1 MEQVALIGL
10 GVMGANLIRNIER
23 NGFEAIVHNR
33 TSTVTDKFMQDFGSG
48 VGGGNFKRA
57 DSLKELVGL
66 LKAPRTIILMV
77 PAGAPIDS
85 FLDNLLPLLSK
96 GDIVIDGGNSYFK
109 DTQCREARCKEF
121 GVSFVGMGV
130 SGGEEGALLGPS
142 IMPGGDKDAVDRVL
156 PMLEKISAKVD
167 GACTAYIGKDGSGH
181 FVKMVHNGIEY
192 GDMQLIAEGY
202 DLLKRIGDFTNEELQ
217 KTFSDWNKGVLSSF
231 LIEITA
237 KIFEKK
243 EGNDYLVDKIVDAAG
258 QKGTGRWTASLALE
272 LGIPIPTLASA
283 VDARGLSS
291 RKSERVDASKV
302 LKAASEKLSFDKKSL
317 AEQVHDALYAAKILT
332 YAQGWDLMK
341 AASAEWGW
349 DLNLSELARI
359 WKGGCIIRAQFL
371 DRIQKAYAQ
380 NPNLPHLLYD
390 PSLREDVVSR
400 LPSLRKIVS
409 ASALVG
415 IPALSLSTALG
426 YYDSYRS
433 SVLPQNLTQAQRD
446 FFGAHTYQRLDKEGT
461 FHTEWS

>member
-10 GVMGANLIRNIER
+10 GVMGASLVRNIER
-23 NGFEAIVHNR
+23 NGYSAVVYNR
-33 TSTVTDKFMQDFGSG
+33 TSSVTDKFLQDYGN
-48 VGGGNFKRA
+48 GNFIKA
-57 DSLKELVGL
+57 ESLQDVVTK

-77 PAGAPIDS
+77 PAGAPVDDV
-85 FLDNLLPLLSK
+85 LDNILPLLSK
-96 GDIVIDGGNSYFK
+96 GDIVVDGGNSYFK
-109 DTQCREARCKEF
+109 DTISREKRCKDK

-142 IMPGGDKDAVDRVL
+142 IMPGGEKEACLKIL

-167 GACTAYIGKDGSGH
+167 GPCTAYIGKDGSGH

-202 DLLKRIGDFTNEELQ
+202 DLLKRIGGFSNEELQ
-217 KTFSDWNKGVLSSF
+217 KTFSEWNKGVLSSF

-243 EGNDYLVDKIVDAAG
+243 EGSDYLVDKIVDAAG

-291 RKSERVDASKV
+291 RKSERLDASKV
-302 LKAASEKLSFDKKSL
+302 LIAGSEKQTFDKKTL
-317 AEQVHDALYAAKILT
+317 AELVHDALYAAKILT
-332 YAQGWDLMK
+332 YAQGWDLMR
-341 AASAEWGW
+341 AASAEWSW
-349 DLNLSELARI
+349 DLNFSELARI

-371 DRIQKAYAQ
+371 DRIEKAYAK

-400 LPSLRKIVS
+400 LPSLRKVVS
-409 ASALVG
+409 ASALCG
-415 IPALSLSTALG
+415 IPALSLATALG

-433 SVLPQNLTQAQRD
+433 AVLPQNLTQAQRD
-446 FFGAHTYQRLDKEGT
+446 FFGAHTYQRLDKEGV
-461 FHTEWS
+461 FHTEW

>member
-10 GVMGANLIRNIER
+10 GVMGASLVRNIER
-23 NGFEAIVHNR
+23 NGYSAVVYNR
-33 TSTVTDKFMQDFGSG
+33 TASVTDKFLQDYGSG
-48 VGGGNFKRA
+48 NFTKA
-57 DSLKELVGL
+57 ESLEDVVHK

-77 PAGAPIDS
+77 PAGAPVDDV
-85 FLDNLLPLLSK
+85 LDNILPLLSK
-96 GDIVIDGGNSYFK
+96 GDIVVDGGNSYFK
-109 DTQCREARCKEF
+109 DTIIREKRCKEK
-121 GVSFVGMGV
+121 GVCFVGMGV

-142 IMPGGDKDAVDRVL
+142 IMPGGEKEACMKIL

-167 GACTAYIGKDGSGH
+167 GPCTAYIGKDGSGH

-202 DLLKRIGDFTNEELQ
+202 DLLKRIGGFTNEELQ
-217 KTFSDWNKGVLSSF
+217 KTFSEWNKGVLSSF

-237 KIFEKK
+237 KIFEKR
-243 EGNDYLVDKIVDAAG
+243 EGNDYLVDKIVDSAG

-291 RKSERVDASKV
+291 RKSERVDASKI
-302 LKAASEKLSFDKKSL
+302 LSPGAQKQSFDKKTL
-317 AEQVHDALYAAKILT
+317 AQKVHDALYAAKILT

-341 AASAEWGW
+341 AASLEWSW

-371 DRIQKAYAQ
+371 DRIEKAYKN
-380 NPNLPHLLYD
+380 NPSLPHLLYD

-400 LPSLRKIVS
+400 LPNLREIVS
-409 ASALVG
+409 ASALSG

-446 FFGAHTYQRLDKEGT
+446 FFGAHTYQRLDKEGV